1 MAPTTTAESY
11 RRAVSP
17 AAMAALTI
25 ADIPVSADAEATASA
40 TTEARN
46 AARSRLYYAADSFD
60 GLVDLIPGDFRVPL
74 REPLKAI
81 QSSAERLIAARNLIA
96 KWEKL
101 RLQGKR
107 PDPWNAK
114 QPVIQFSKDY
124 AESADAS
131 AARTALAAKHEE
143 YLSSAFADALAAQQ
157 GQVDSIHADLQPM
170 ALLRRLKPAYLRV
183 LDINSMRYRRPNL
196 VSTLVDGKVE
206 HTLEGW
212 FEDPEWTRLRGEVL
226 SDLPILGL
234 RVVTIAE
241 TASLVETLKTEKKK
255 ALQRDIDVEM
265 ADANQPDFRNIAE
278 MVAEAVKK
286 E

>member
-1 MAPTTTAESY
+1 MAPTTTAEAY

-17 AAMAALTI
+17 AALAALSI

-40 TTEARN
+40 TVEARN

-60 GLVDLIPGDFRVPL
+60 GLIDLIPGDFRVPL

-124 AESADAS
+124 AESADAT

-157 GQVDSIHADLQPM
+157 GQ
-170 ALLRRLKPAYLRV
+170 
-183 LDINSMRYRRPNL
+183 
-196 VSTLVDGKVE
+196 
-206 HTLEGW
+206 
-212 FEDPEWTRLRGEVL
+212 
-226 SDLPILGL
+226 
-234 RVVTIAE
+234 
-241 TASLVETLKTEKKK
+241 
-255 ALQRDIDVEM
+255 
-265 ADANQPDFRNIAE
+265 
-278 MVAEAVKK
+278 
-286 E
+286 

>member
-1 MAPTTTAESY
+1 
-11 RRAVSP
+11 
-17 AAMAALTI
+17 
-25 ADIPVSADAEATASA
+25 
-40 TTEARN
+40 
-46 AARSRLYYAADSFD
+46 
-60 GLVDLIPGDFRVPL
+60 
-74 REPLKAI
+74 
-81 QSSAERLIAARNLIA
+81 
-96 KWEKL
+96 
-101 RLQGKR
+101 
-107 PDPWNAK
+107 
-114 QPVIQFSKDY
+114 
-124 AESADAS
+124 
-131 AARTALAAKHEE
+131 
-143 YLSSAFADALAAQQ
+143 
-157 GQVDSIHADLQPM
+157 
-170 ALLRRLKPAYLRV
+170 
-183 LDINSMRYRRPNL
+183 MRYRRPNL

-286 E
+286 EVAKKGPANLKNHKFNKRKDGNGEGSSKKKTSPSNDNRKPQGGGKPRRSKGRAGKPAPGNAKGKGKGKA